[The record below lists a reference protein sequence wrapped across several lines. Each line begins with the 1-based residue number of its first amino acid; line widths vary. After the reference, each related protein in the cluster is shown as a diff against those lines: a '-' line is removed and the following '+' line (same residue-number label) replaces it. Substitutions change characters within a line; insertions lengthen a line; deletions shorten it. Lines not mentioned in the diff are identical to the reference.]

1 MKVVLQD
8 FPISKITRSR
18 NLWHYEN
25 TQLMIDLRKHFSW
38 ACRFSPFVSQD
49 SHNFLSKLSFF
60 FFLNHVFYFCSQTLD
75 RFVDIRQPGD
85 SLCVTAQGFFCLFV
99 LCCFFNISFVHLSHI
114 LIGSIL
120 KFSAVREDTLSP
132 DWYWVAV
139 IRGLQ
144 QVNTSLVFCCWQHVK
159 GGTASDSNI
168 TRCVHNMMQTNR
180 KEM

>member
-49 SHNFLSKLSFF
+49 SHNFLSKLFF
-60 FFLNHVFYFCSQTLD
+60 KKIILLLLQPNTGSICRYTTARWLFVCDCTGFVFF
-75 RFVDIRQPGD
+75 
-85 SLCVTAQGFFCLFV
+85 LFV

-139 IRGLQ
+139 IRGIQ

>member
-1 MKVVLQD
+1 
-8 FPISKITRSR
+8 
-18 NLWHYEN
+18 
-25 TQLMIDLRKHFSW
+25 MIDLRKHFSW

-60 FFLNHVFYFCSQTLD
+60 KKSFFYFCSQTLD

-85 SLCVTAQGFFCLFV
+85 SLCVTAQGFFFCLFCVV
-99 LCCFFNISFVHLSHI
+99 LFFYISFVHLSHI

-120 KFSAVREDTLSP
+120 KFSAVKDTLSP

-180 KEM
+180 KEV